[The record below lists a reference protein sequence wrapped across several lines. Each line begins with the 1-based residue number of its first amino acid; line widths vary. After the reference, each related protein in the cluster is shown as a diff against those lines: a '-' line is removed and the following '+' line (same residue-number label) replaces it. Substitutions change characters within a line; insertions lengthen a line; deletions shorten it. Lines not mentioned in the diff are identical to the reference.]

1 MAQTLPHLITEAAV
15 LSAAGAGLRHYT
27 LGSALVAAGA
37 DATVVILLPGDDP
50 KNGVQNSSRI
60 LLCGE
65 KAPDDLRSR
74 LGSRDVPPTRLFAR
88 LEQGYLPLGV
98 VLRRGTSSGCDGYN
112 HIELEFDQPLSR
124 AALDAVRP
132 VRAVGPLPAVDWVDH
147 VETDPIQA
155 LESFALGW
163 FPADQAGASGNGGA
177 AARQAG
183 DLPEALAA
191 FHRLAR
197 LRPALRGFHD
207 PVLEQPEPADGP
219 RGDRLVFARWAQG
232 YRDWSIPWP
241 PREQDGSDPVVW
253 ETEDPQSAD
262 YRETTVEQEPLSRF
276 LLKYTLFEAMISSP
290 YHARTY
296 RLPAA
301 SLDPLLRTLRPVP
314 LSPFMPAHDAARF
327 FVAPGLIA
335 AVSTDG
341 TDAGVGFAALH
352 RGTLTAILDYGF
364 RWFRF
369 DG

>member
-27 LGSALVAAGA
+27 LGPALIAAGT
-37 DATVVILLPGDDP
+37 DATVVILIPGDDP
-50 KNGVQNSSRI
+50 KTGVQNSSRI

-65 KAPDDLRSR
+65 KVPDLRSR
-74 LGSRDVPPTRLFAR
+74 LGSCDAPPTQLFAR
-88 LEQGYLPLGV
+88 LEQGYLPLGTA
-98 VLRRGTSSGCDGYN
+98 LRRGTSWGCDGFD

-132 VRAVGPLPAVDWVDH
+132 VRAIGPVPGVGWVGH
-147 VETDPIQA
+147 VESDPIRA

-163 FPADQAGASGNGGA
+163 FPADQVEASGNDGA
-177 AARQAG
+177 GAQG

-197 LRPALRGFHD
+197 LRPALREFHD
-207 PVLEQPEPADGP
+207 PVLEQPERAGGP
-219 RGDRLVFARWAQG
+219 LGDRLVFARWAQG

-241 PREQDGSDPVVW
+241 LREQDGSDPVVW
-253 ETEDPQSAD
+253 ETEDPQSAA

-276 LLKYTLFEAMISSP
+276 LLKFTLFEAMIAAP
-290 YHARTY
+290 YHAQTY
-296 RLPAA
+296 GLPAA
-301 SLDPLLRTLRPVP
+301 SLGPLLSTLRPVP
-314 LSPFMPAHDAARF
+314 LSPFLPAHDAARF

-341 TDAGVGFAALH
+341 TTAGISFAALH
-352 RGTLTAILDYGF
+352 RGTLTALLDYGF